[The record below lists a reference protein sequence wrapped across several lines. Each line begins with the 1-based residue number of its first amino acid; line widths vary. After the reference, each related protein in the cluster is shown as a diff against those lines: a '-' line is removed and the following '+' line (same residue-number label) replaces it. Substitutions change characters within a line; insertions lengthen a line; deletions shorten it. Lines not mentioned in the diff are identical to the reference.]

1 MGIFTDFLESSSIG
15 GLNHIATGRKYIR
28 LFWIL
33 VVLTG
38 FIGAGVLIY
47 QSFESWQESPVKT
60 TIETLPI
67 SQITLPKV
75 TVCPPKN
82 TYTDLNYDL
91 MMTENMT
98 LDDDT
103 RNVLMNYA
111 KELLYENL
119 YEEIIKNIS
128 MVEENDRYYNW
139 YHGYTKIEI
148 PVDNYYDTGSVEYN
162 VNTAATSGTIST
174 KYFGD
179 KFDADKVETNLHV
192 NIRFDLPYSVK
203 NNQSVTLHFDIEKSL
218 MKDLSSGDDYLEIQ
232 MNDINMDFKNISK
245 SYTPP
250 GSVSSWSSP
259 EVSLV
264 REVPLSDVRKQT
276 LNLMPGFKISWY
288 YSGMEVEPWAKF
300 QRNSATAAFI
310 RKDSNESTS

>member
-82 TYTDLNYDL
+82 TYTNLNYDL

-128 MVEENDRYYNW
+128 MVEENNRYYL
-139 YHGYTKIEI
+139 YKFI
-148 PVDNYYDTGSVEYN
+148 PFFFWILNK
-162 VNTAATSGTIST
+162 SGCRTFPE
-174 KYFGD
+174 K
-179 KFDADKVETNLHV
+179 LH
-192 NIRFDLPYSVK
+192 
-203 NNQSVTLHFDIEKSL
+203 
-218 MKDLSSGDDYLEIQ
+218 
-232 MNDINMDFKNISK
+232 
-245 SYTPP
+245 
-250 GSVSSWSSP
+250 
-259 EVSLV
+259 
-264 REVPLSDVRKQT
+264 
-276 LNLMPGFKISWY
+276 
-288 YSGMEVEPWAKF
+288 
-300 QRNSATAAFI
+300 
-310 RKDSNESTS
+310 